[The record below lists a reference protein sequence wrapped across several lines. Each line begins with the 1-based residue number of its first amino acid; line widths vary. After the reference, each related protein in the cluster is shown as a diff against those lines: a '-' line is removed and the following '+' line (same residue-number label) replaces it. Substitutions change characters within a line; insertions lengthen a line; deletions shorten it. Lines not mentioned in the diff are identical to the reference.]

1 MKEPDFENLPSFQ
14 IPESILSEIY
24 DLTGESENSRGF
36 ILFCVGQNGS
46 PFIYKKSSNQVIE
59 LGLIK
64 AMEEY
69 STGLLESPE
78 LD

>member
-1 MKEPDFENLPSFQ
+1 MSDINFEDLPDFK
-14 IPESILSEIY
+14 IPENVLNEIY

-46 PFIYKKSSNQVIE
+46 PFIYKRSSNQVIE

-69 STGLLESPE
+69 STGILEAPE
-78 LD
+78 IE